1 MRIGRITALLC
12 LLCLAAAPSWAG
24 EIPIIDAHSQLERKV
39 APERV
44 IELMDAA
51 GVSRTI
57 LAARRGT
64 SVKDMKAFA
73 ARHPDRITAAV
84 RTKGGAYQDKDLAA
98 FQAFLAKQTKS
109 RQFAA
114 MAEVLIFHHEKRNRK
129 GKVIAPEVAYPP
141 DHEKVRAALA
151 VTLEK
156 GWPFIAHIEF
166 ASLGSKRDSYMA
178 GFEAMLDAHPDHPF
192 VLIHMG
198 QLEAGRDRAADR
210 RPRQY
215 FLHYRPQQSD
225 HREKVAG
232 AMDRH
237 VQERATGAA
246 VAGVDRCPSGSLHTR
261 VRQCLGQPLG
271 KAVSPPG
278 RPVAKGTGGPAGR
291 RRPRTGAPQCRAVMA
306 TAAVIGRAVPPPPAP
321 PVRRWS
327 PA

>member
-1 MRIGRITALLC
+1 MQVGRIAALLC
-12 LLCLAAAPSWAG
+12 LLCLTATPSWAG

-114 MAEVLIFHHEKRNRK
+114 MAEVLIFHHIKRNKK
-129 GKVIAPEVAYPP
+129 GKVVAPEVAYPL

-151 VTLEK
+151 VTLER

-166 ASLGSKRDSYMA
+166 ASLGFERDSYMA
-178 GFEAMLDAHPDHPF
+178 GSEAMLDAHPDHPF
-192 VLIHMG
+192 ILIHLG
-198 QLEAGRDRAADR
+198 QLDPGEIARLIAAHANISFITAHSNPITVKR
-210 RPRQY
+210 
-215 FLHYRPQQSD
+215 S
-225 HREKVAG
+225 REPWTDMFRG
-232 AMDRH
+232 E
-237 VQERATGAA
+237 Q
-246 VAGVDRCPSGSLHTR
+246 L
-261 VRQCLGQPLG
+261 
-271 KAVSPPG
+271 
-278 RPVAKGTGGPAGR
+278 
-291 RRPRTGAPQCRAVMA
+291 
-306 TAAVIGRAVPPPPAP
+306 AP
-321 PVRRWS
+321 PWRALIVAHPDRFVLGFDNVWANHWEELYLPQVVLWRKVLADLPEDVAHALAHRNAERLWRL
-327 PA
+327 PQL